1 MPQTVR
7 ADEKRLRQILINLL
21 GNAVKFTRA
30 GEVRLRVSHA
40 REMAQF
46 EVHDTGPGMEREELE
61 RVFEPFAR
69 GAQGVSAQAPQAQG
83 AARVAPAWA

>member
-30 GEVRLRVSHA
+30 GEVCLRVSYA
-40 REMAQF
+40 FEMAQF
-46 EVHDTGPGMEREELE
+46 EVHDTGPGMD
-61 RVFEPFAR
+61 AR
-69 GAQGVSAQAPQAQG
+69 SWSACSSRLRAGRRA
-83 AARVAPAWA
+83 